1 MANHNGIPEFAEDAA
16 FLRFYNVDTLE
27 PEVWVD
33 EVYGSR
39 PNSHLGSAN
48 KQLARTPESS
58 PNPQQDFVDE
68 NDLQVQDDSDPL
80 GIKKSI
86 FSGYG

>member
-1 MANHNGIPEFAEDAA
+1 MTDYQGIPEFAEDAA
-16 FLRFYNVDTLE
+16 ILRFYNIDTLE
-27 PEVWVD
+27 PQVWVD

-39 PNSHLGSAN
+39 PTSHLGSAS
-48 KQLARTPESS
+48 KHAGPLDGS
-58 PNPQQDFVDE
+58 PNANQDFVDE

-86 FSGYG
+86 FSG